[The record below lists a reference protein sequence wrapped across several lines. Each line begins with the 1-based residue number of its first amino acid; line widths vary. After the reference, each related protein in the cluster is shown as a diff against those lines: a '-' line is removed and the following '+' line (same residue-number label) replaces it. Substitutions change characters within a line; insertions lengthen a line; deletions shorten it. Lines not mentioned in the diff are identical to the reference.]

1 MSVTQNE
8 PEPQHERADGNP
20 DELPPLP
27 QREPG
32 GSL

>member
-1 MSVTQNE
+1 MSE
-8 PEPQHERADGNP
+8 PEPQHERAEEPP
-20 DELPPLP
+20 DQLPPLP